1 MNYTFIIL
9 GIILVIVL
17 WLLYSNLMAKTSVAA
32 VQTYL
37 QTMPASIPVTKLTNG
52 NSTSFYYAIWIYVNN
67 LNNGPSTTITQ
78 KLPSSLADSSK
89 NRDPKSLAN
98 NIFYLADSQN
108 KAYLSLDITKTTL
121 LNTSILLPNSNDNSL
136 VQYDITPNFPL
147 QRWEYVIISVNQNFL
162 DLYLDGKLIKSANLG
177 QNPQLPLEN
186 TTSPASIYF
195 GNGDIYIAGFQRVPN
210 AIDPQTA
217 WNQYLNGSG
226 VTKSNLNYGLS
237 MQISKNNTPQST
249 VKFF

>member
-17 WLLYSNLMAKTSVAA
+17 WLLYSNLMAKTSVAE

-37 QTMPASIPVTKLTNG
+37 RSMPASIPITNLTNG

-67 LNNGPSTTITQ
+67 LNNGPSTGVTQ
-78 KLPSSLADSSK
+78 RMPSSLSDSTK
-89 NRDPKSLAN
+89 NRDPKTLAN

-108 KAYLSLDITKTTL
+108 QAYLSLDVTSSTL
-121 LNTSILLPNSNDNSL
+121 LNTSILLNNTNNSL

-177 QNPQLPLEN
+177 QNPKLPSDN
-186 TTSPASIYF
+186 TTSPPAIYF
-195 GNGDIYIAGFQRVPN
+195 GNGDIYIAGFKRVAN

-226 VTKSNLNYGLS
+226 VTKTNFNYGLS